1 MTEQTPPDWV
11 LREAAKRCG
20 WFEGLELTYIQ
31 HYYTKDRTYGA
42 LCDMILKHEEPPVD
56 RKMLCAREAVTSADM
71 SELDWDEITVSAAC
85 LRAIHLYEGGF
96 GQ

>member
-1 MTEQTPPDWV
+1 
-11 LREAAKRCG
+11 
-20 WFEGLELTYIQ
+20 
-31 HYYTKDRTYGA
+31 
-42 LCDMILKHEEPPVD
+42 MILKYEEPPVD